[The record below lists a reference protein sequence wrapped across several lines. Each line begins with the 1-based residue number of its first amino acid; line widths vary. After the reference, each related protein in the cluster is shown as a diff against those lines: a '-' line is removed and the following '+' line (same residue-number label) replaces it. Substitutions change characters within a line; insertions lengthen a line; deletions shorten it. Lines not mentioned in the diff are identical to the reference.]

1 MFQGIGLKPGVR
13 LAVAAQ
19 GPPGLH
25 VPHGSHEVTEPG
37 VRASGSFTVWIDFQD
52 PFFFLF
58 FTVFQAFVMCS
69 RLCCG
74 CVVLFFL
81 TR

>member
-1 MFQGIGLKPGVR
+1 MFQSIGLKPGVR

-52 PFFFLF
+52 PFFFSF
-58 FTVFQAFVMCS
+58 FLLYF
-69 RLCCG
+69 RHLLCVLD
-74 CVVLFFL
+74 CVVAVLFYFF
-81 TR
+81 